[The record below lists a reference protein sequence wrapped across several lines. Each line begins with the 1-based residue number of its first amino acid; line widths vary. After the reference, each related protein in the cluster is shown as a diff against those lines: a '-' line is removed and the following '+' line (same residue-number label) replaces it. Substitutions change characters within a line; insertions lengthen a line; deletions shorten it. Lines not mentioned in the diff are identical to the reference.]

1 MGILRGAGDVKFAM
15 LNDILFLWGFTIPC
29 GILTGLV
36 LKWPVCW
43 VYIVLKLDQL
53 LKIFTSEYRLRGTK
67 WLHHV

>member
-1 MGILRGAGDVKFAM
+1 M